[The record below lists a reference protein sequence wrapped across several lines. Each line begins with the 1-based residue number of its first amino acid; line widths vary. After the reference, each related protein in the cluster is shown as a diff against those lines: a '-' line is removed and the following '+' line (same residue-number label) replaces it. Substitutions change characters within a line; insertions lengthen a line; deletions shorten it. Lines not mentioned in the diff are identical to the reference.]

1 MPCKIHRYIHT
12 WYAAWRELFELITS
26 KHHNSNFTKRMFGR
40 VYRYPR
46 YLWWTYPTYRESGT
60 STEVVPNLPKCQ
72 VPVSSSYQTVPE
84 CSVGYRARCRT
95 NTSTPG
101 GVVVEGI
108 PVSGVYLGERTE
120 LTYL

>member
-1 MPCKIHRYIHT
+1 MP
-12 WYAAWRELFELITS
+12 
-26 KHHNSNFTKRMFGR
+26 
-40 VYRYPR
+40 
-46 YLWWTYPTYRESGT
+46 GT
-60 STEVVPNLPKCQ
+60 GTEVVPSLPKCQ
-72 VPVSSSYQTVPE
+72 VPVSSLYQTVPE
-84 CSVGYRARCRT
+84 CSVGYRARYRT